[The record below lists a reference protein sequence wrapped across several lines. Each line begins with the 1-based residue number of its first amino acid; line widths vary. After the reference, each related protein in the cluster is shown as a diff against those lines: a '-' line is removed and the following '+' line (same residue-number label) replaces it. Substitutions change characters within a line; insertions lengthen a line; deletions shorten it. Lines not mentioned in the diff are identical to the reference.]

1 MSCLRRMVDWS
12 PHLLPP
18 SPSRPPYI
26 GDEQSESCEDDDEEE
41 EEDIRERGSVEEEEE
56 GSKAQS
62 IDEGVRYNEWRKT
75 YYVYVNV
82 GGTRKRRSV
91 HVPSSVDDEEQERF
105 VVEAWEKIMKIK
117 IDAENR
123 MTVPQHAPVC
133 KDLPQRR
140 RVFEVLTTKSGIR
153 WLYYWNCRRP
163 STNITAASRKKKRRV
178 VAQSEASSSADCA
191 CVKLFKI
198 LFSQ

>member
-1 MSCLRRMVDWS
+1 MPATVK
-12 PHLLPP
+12 
-18 SPSRPPYI
+18 
-26 GDEQSESCEDDDEEE
+26 DDA
-41 EEDIRERGSVEEEEE
+41 ERGFNRRTRSE
-56 GSKAQS
+56 AQS
-62 IDEGVRYNEWRKT
+62 IDDDGIRYDEWRDT
-75 YYVYVNV
+75 YYVYVDV
-82 GGTRKRRSV
+82 DGARKRRSV
-91 HVPSSVDDEEQERF
+91 HVPWSIDPDEQERF

-123 MTVPQHAPVC
+123 MTVPHHAPVC

-153 WLYYWNCRRP
+153 WLYYWNSRRP

-178 VAQSEASSSADCA
+178 VAQSEASSSAECA
-191 CVKLFKI
+191 RVKLFKI

>member
-1 MSCLRRMVDWS
+1 M
-12 PHLLPP
+12 LPP

-26 GDEQSESCEDDDEEE
+26 GDEQSESCEDDGEEE
-41 EEDIRERGSVEEEEE
+41 EETRERGSVEEEEE

-91 HVPSSVDDEEQERF
+91 HFPSSVDDEEQERF

-123 MTVPQHAPVC
+123 MTVPQDAPVC
-133 KDLPQRR
+133 KDLPKRR

-153 WLYYWNCRRP
+153 WLHYWNSRRP
-163 STNITAASRKKKRRV
+163 STNITAASRKKKRRQTTPTTTT
-178 VAQSEASSSADCA
+178 A
-191 CVKLFKI
+191 I
-198 LFSQ
+198 T